1 MATIQITVSDSEKKQ
16 IDELFKKMG
25 MTISSATKIF
35 YKQALQDNGLPFR
48 PQVTKN
54 VSPHVIKTEID
65 KDGTLVFPND
75 VPNDVK
81 EWIKNG

>member
-35 YKQALQDNGLPFR
+35 YKQALQDDGLPFR

-54 VSPHVIKTEID
+54 INPHVITPKID
-65 KDGTLVFPND
+65 KNGTLVFPD
-75 VPNDVK
+75 TVPDDVK